1 MEMTALSLFFLNL
14 LPIWHLDGMQL
25 LTTLLSIGK
34 IKVRSV
40 VDPENQREGS
50 ARASPIPKIVALTV
64 ASLMLLNLVLQLYHF
79 L

>member
-34 IKVRSV
+34 VKVRSV
-40 VDPENQREGS
+40 VDPENQSAGR